1 MEESYEMKDGE
12 KRCRKNYKF
21 HKRTNRCRLKT
32 VASPPYD
39 DGSYIRTGSRC
50 KKGYKYTKR
59 TNRCRPFIKRTL
71 VLRPRTPTVKPSVM
85 PDTDVWYDAE
95 GSPSQ
100 RKSKKSKSPYKHAT
114 LPSVL
119 PQPSPSGLPKTP
131 SPVEK
136 IDWFGN
142 PMGPGRKSKKKS
154 PFKRSTGSPSPGN
167 GAKSPRFWM

>member
-1 MEESYEMKDGE
+1 MEDSYEMKDGE

-39 DGSYIRTGSRC
+39 DGSYIREGTRC

-71 VLRPRTPTVKPSVM
+71 VLRPRTPTARATANDM
-85 PDTDVWYDAE
+85 PDTDVWHDAQ
-95 GSPSQ
+95 GSPK
-100 RKSKKSKSPYKHAT
+100 KSKTKSPYKHAT

-119 PQPSPSGLPKTP
+119 PAPSPSGLPETP
-131 SPVEK
+131 PEK
-136 IDWFGN
+136 MDMFGN
-142 PMGPGRKSKKKS
+142 PMGPLKRSKKKS
-154 PFKRSTGSPSPGN
+154 PFRRSTASPSPGN